1 MINIKSSEEI
11 RMMQISAD
19 IASECMELIE
29 KNIKVGVETKLLDEI
44 AFDFI
49 SSKGARPSFKDY
61 HGYPGSICASINE
74 EVVHGI
80 PSKRKLADGDIIGID
95 MGAYINGYHSDMART
110 FTVGNVSEDALNLVK
125 CAKMCFEEA
134 VKVMYPDNRL
144 GDIGYAVQKTAE
156 SNGYSV
162 IRTLCGHGIGRE
174 LHESPE
180 VLNFGQK
187 GRGLRLKEGMVL
199 AVEPMINIGNHD
211 VVQLADGWTIITKDK
226 SLSAHYE
233 NTVYISKNGP
243 VILTDRH

>member
-125 CAKMCFEEA
+125 CTKMCFEEA